1 MALGEARVL
10 PGLVNAHDHLD
21 LSTCPPLG
29 RPPYANAY
37 AWGDDV
43 TAHDGVTA
51 AAAMAVPLV
60 DRLFLGGLR
69 NLLCG
74 ATSVLH
80 HSGFHRSLGRDDF
93 PIRVQHRYDFAQ
105 SPGLTPQLRKAYRT
119 TDRRIPFLVHAA
131 EGTDAVAGGEIARLA
146 EANVLRQN
154 TVVIHAIACSDEDRA
169 RLAAAKAC
177 VVWCPEAAL
186 RLYGRAT
193 DVPALRA
200 AGVRVGLGSESPM
213 AGPRDLLSSLA
224 CARATQALSDGE
236 LLEMATVGSAEV
248 ARLRADLAPGADADL
263 LVTRSLPDLLAGR
276 REAVALVMV
285 GGQALYGE
293 PEWLAAAGVAFE
305 PLTVDGTPRGLE
317 RHLHRRLAAVLKSHS
332 ALLARVPWL
341 QGVSVAA

>member
-1 MALGEARVL
+1 ML

-29 RPPYANAY
+29 RPPYPNAY
-37 AWGDDV
+37 AWGEDV
-43 TAHDGVTA
+43 AAHDGAAA

-74 ATSVLH
+74 ATGVLH

-93 PIRVQHRYDFAQ
+93 PVRVQHRYDFAQ

-131 EGTDAVAGGEIARLA
+131 EGTDEVASAEIARLA

-169 RLAAAKAC
+169 RLATARAC

-186 RLYGRAT
+186 RL
-193 DVPALRA
+193 
-200 AGVRVGLGSESPM
+200 
-213 AGPRDLLSSLA
+213 
-224 CARATQALSDGE
+224 
-236 LLEMATVGSAEV
+236 
-248 ARLRADLAPGADADL
+248 
-263 LVTRSLPDLLAGR
+263 
-276 REAVALVMV
+276 
-285 GGQALYGE
+285 
-293 PEWLAAAGVAFE
+293 
-305 PLTVDGTPRGLE
+305 
-317 RHLHRRLAAVLKSHS
+317 
-332 ALLARVPWL
+332 
-341 QGVSVAA
+341 